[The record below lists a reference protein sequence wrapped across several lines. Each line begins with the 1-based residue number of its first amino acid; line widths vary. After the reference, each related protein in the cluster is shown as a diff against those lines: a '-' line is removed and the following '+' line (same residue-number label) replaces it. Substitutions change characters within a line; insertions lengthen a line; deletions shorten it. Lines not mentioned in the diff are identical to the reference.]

1 MFEPLERIV
10 QGAIV
15 DPHRHLFGGPELTA
29 ARTHRRAPTGTPRS
43 PHELVDPL
51 LS

>member
-1 MFEPLERIV
+1 MLERTV

-15 DPHRHLFGGPELTA
+15 DPHRHPFGGPELTT
-29 ARTHRRAPTGTPRS
+29 ARTRSRVHTRAQHS

-51 LS
+51 LSR

>member
-1 MFEPLERIV
+1 MFEPLELIA

-15 DPHRHLFGGPELTA
+15 DPHRHPFGGPELTA
-29 ARTHRRAPTGTPRS
+29 ARTHRSAPTGTLRS
-43 PHELVDPL
+43 PRELVDPL